1 MMYYSDEAR
10 MSAIEN
16 IRDCIEKI
24 GQIKGSEL
32 SYQDA
37 RKTSAFLSMLIDE
50 IMKESRQHNKKGDK
64 AMKITKIQTETV
76 EVCPFC
82 DQENV
87 YPNWDVKEQGYVAQ
101 CHHCGK
107 LIMLCDECMHDE
119 GSCIKCD
126 WTKEHNCFRAPD
138 LYRN

>member
-10 MSAIEN
+10 MSAIES

-50 IMKESRQHNKKGDK
+50 IMKESR
-64 AMKITKIQTETV
+64 
-76 EVCPFC
+76 
-82 DQENV
+82 
-87 YPNWDVKEQGYVAQ
+87 
-101 CHHCGK
+101 
-107 LIMLCDECMHDE
+107 
-119 GSCIKCD
+119 
-126 WTKEHNCFRAPD
+126 R
-138 LYRN
+138 